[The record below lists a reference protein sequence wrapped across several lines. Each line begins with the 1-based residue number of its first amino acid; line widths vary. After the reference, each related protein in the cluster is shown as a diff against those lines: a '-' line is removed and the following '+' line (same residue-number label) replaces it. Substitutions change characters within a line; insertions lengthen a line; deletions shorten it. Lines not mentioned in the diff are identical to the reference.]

1 MYRLTGEMMAKP
13 KFPKSLEE
21 ENQNSCRIR
30 SNAFATAWHSTQK
43 SFVPEEIEF
52 AQDQRILDFFD
63 DQPIYGIGTIQYFRG
78 KLNIITE
85 DDPQSYKQALAIIN
99 VPTSDLELYHG
110 LECVKNIDKVCVAV
124 NKYILWTPSN
134 KDSVTED
141 YDIALLEYIKTIFP
155 NRHIEHFYV
164 KDVKGN
170 HFNFASP
177 TTQFFITN
185 ENN

>member
-1 MYRLTGEMMAKP
+1 MAKP

-21 ENQNSCRIR
+21 QNENSCRIR
-30 SNAFATAWHSTQK
+30 SNAFVSAWRTTQK

-63 DQPIYGIGTIQYFRG
+63 DRPIYGIGTVEYFRG

-85 DDPQSYKQALAIIN
+85 DDPQSHKQALAIISL
-99 VPTSDLELYHG
+99 PTSDLELFYG
-110 LECVKNIDKVCVAV
+110 LECVKNIDKVCVSV
-124 NKYILWTPSN
+124 NKYVLWTPSN
-134 KDSVTED
+134 KDDVIED
-141 YDIALLEYIKTIFP
+141 YDTALLEFIKTIFP
-155 NRHIEHFYV
+155 NRHIEHVYV
-164 KDVKGN
+164 KGLKGH

>member
-1 MYRLTGEMMAKP
+1 MMAKP
-13 KFPKSLEE
+13 KFPKSLKEK
-21 ENQNSCRIR
+21 NSCRIR
-30 SNAFATAWHSTQK
+30 SSAINTAWHKTQK
-43 SFVPEEIEF
+43 SFVPEEVEF

-63 DQPIYGIGTIQYFRG
+63 DRPIYGIGNIEYFPG
-78 KLNIITE
+78 KLNIVTE
-85 DDPQSYKQALAIIN
+85 DDPQSYKQALAIVN
-99 VPTSDLELYHG
+99 VPTSDLELFHG
-110 LECVKNIDKVCVAV
+110 LECIKHIDKVCVSV
-124 NKYILWTPSN
+124 NKYKLWTQSN

-155 NRHIEHFYV
+155 NRQIEHFYV
-164 KDVKGN
+164 KGLKGQ